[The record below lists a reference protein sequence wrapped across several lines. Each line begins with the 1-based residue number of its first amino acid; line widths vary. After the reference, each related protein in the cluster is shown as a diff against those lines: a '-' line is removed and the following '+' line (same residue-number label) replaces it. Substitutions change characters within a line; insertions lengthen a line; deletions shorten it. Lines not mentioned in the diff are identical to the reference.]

1 MMYLKYRKNY
11 FSQSGEDGIIEKII
25 EDLNLNQKLF
35 ICEFGAWDGKF
46 LSNTFNLVKKKNA
59 IALMIEGDDERY
71 KDLIK
76 TSKQYPNIIP
86 INKFVTLEGDNSLE
100 KILEKNNFPIDFDLL
115 SIDIDSNDLEI
126 WESIIKYKPKIVIIE
141 INSGLLPNI
150 RQRHNAKLGLQGNS
164 FQSTLD
170 VAKRKGYTAIAHTGN
185 LILLRDELIDL
196 INFDN
201 DLLKNPNKLFIYD
214 WININNE
221 NKIIKLLKFFIPNL
235 IRKKISVRLKY
246 DFLKIFK

>member
-1 MMYLKYRKNY
+1 MNKLK
-11 FSQSGEDGIIEKII
+11 FIFIS
-25 EDLNLNQKLF
+25 LF
-35 ICEFGAWDGKF
+35 IFTL
-46 LSNTFNLVKKKNA
+46 LSGCQTIKNKTDAIVKKENEKLSQY
-59 IALMIEGDDERY
+59 IG
-71 KDLIK
+71 K
-76 TSKQYPNIIP
+76 T
-86 INKFVTLEGDNSLE
+86 L
-100 KILEKNNFPIDFDLL
+100 NNLQIDLL

-150 RQRHNAKLGLQGNS
+150 RQRHNAELGLQGNS

-170 VAKRKGYTAIAHTGN
+170 VAKKKGYSPIVHTGN

-214 WININNE
+214 WINKNKE

-246 DFLKIFK
+246 NFLKIFK